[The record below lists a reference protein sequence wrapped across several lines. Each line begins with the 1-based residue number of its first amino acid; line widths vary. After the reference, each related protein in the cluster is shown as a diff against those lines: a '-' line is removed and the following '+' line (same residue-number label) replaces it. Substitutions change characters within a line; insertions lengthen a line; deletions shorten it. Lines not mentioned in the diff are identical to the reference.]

1 MTASRF
7 QTGFTLIELLMVLAI
22 VITLATIAIPQYQ
35 NTLPRQPCDGISAIQ
50 NILVAQERY
59 FTDHMAYTTDLSK
72 LGSGLAT
79 FGAWHV
85 YTLAAA
91 ACSSSIPLT
100 QCVKITAT
108 AFSKQSADGNLVATS
123 QGAQISPSRRSTGKM
138 VMSFKVISLKDAKT
152 MVENGELNIADIR
165 DALRFQAGRICQ
177 INALI
182 TAT

>member
-1 MTASRF
+1 MTASRS
-7 QTGFTLIELLMVLAI
+7 QAGFTLIELLMVLAI

-35 NTLPRQPCDGISAIQ
+35 KYIAKGNRGDGISAIQ

-79 FGAWHV
+79 SERGM

-108 AFSKQSADGNLVATS
+108 ALGKQSTDGNLVATS
-123 QGAQISPSRRSTGKM
+123 QGAQYRLVGGQQEKW
-138 VMSFKVISLKDAKT
+138 
-152 MVENGELNIADIR
+152 
-165 DALRFQAGRICQ
+165 
-177 INALI
+177 
-182 TAT
+182 